1 MMNTISSMALLLYLI
16 LVTLLSL
23 AESFKAA
30 IGKIEWDQEMLEEIE
45 ALEKQGTWS
54 LVLCPNDR
62 NVVGRKWICKV
73 KKNPDGSVSRYKER
87 LVAQGF
93 SQAKGLDCD
102 ETFSHV
108 VRHSILRIILAL
120 AAMNN

>member
-1 MMNTISSMALLLYLI
+1 MTTLSSMALLLYLI
-16 LVTLLSL
+16 SVTLLSL

-54 LVLCPNDR
+54 LVLCPNDK

-73 KKNPDGSVSRYKER
+73 NEGTKKGWLLRVLVKLKVWTVMR
-87 LVAQGF
+87 LLVI
-93 SQAKGLDCD
+93 
-102 ETFSHV
+102 